1 MFSFSRHYRCC
12 VDLIVTLL
20 MWIYYLGSYFFFFVP
35 VLFFFLVFSANREYT
50 FQRINHFVHRSFFF
64 FARKVVPRLDIRIQ
78 DEIRSLRSSVIVCN
92 HLSLLDPILMI
103 SLFERHK
110 TIVKGAFFKVPVVSW
125 MVKNSGYLP
134 STNDAEYHTLMI
146 ERIQGMRDYLSSGGN
161 LFVFPEGT
169 RSRDGKLGPFHKGA
183 FRIAKLCRAPI
194 QVLIIKNTN
203 KLFRP
208 GRPLFDTS
216 GKTLI
221 EIEKIGTF
229 TPEYESASFST
240 SRLIQQVRSL
250 YEKNLSSNV

>member
-1 MFSFSRHYRCC
+1 MFTFSKYYRWC

-20 MWIYYLGSYFFFFVP
+20 VWIYYLGSYFFFFLP
-35 VLFFFLVFSANREYT
+35 LLFFVSLFSANREYT
-50 FQRINHFVHRSFFF
+50 FQRISHLVHRSFFLF
-64 FARKVVPRLDIRIQ
+64 IRRVVPRLDIRIQ

-92 HLSLLDPILMI
+92 HLSLLDPILII

-110 TIVKGAFFKVPVVSW
+110 TIVKGVFFKVPVISW

-134 STNDAEYHTLMI
+134 STKDEGYHGLMI
-146 ERIQGMRDYLSSGGN
+146 ERVQGMKDYLSSGGN

-194 QVLIIKNTN
+194 HVLIIKNTN
-203 KLFRP
+203 KLFQP
-208 GRPLFDTS
+208 GRPLFHTS

-240 SRLIQQVRSL
+240 SNLIQQVRTL
-250 YEKNLSSNV
+250 YDENLPSDT